1 MAREAA
7 SVEPLVE
14 RGGRLD
20 FPGGPGRHRRVIDP
34 QAALRRIL
42 SGLAELAPLPAERV
56 PFGAALGRALAEELV
71 SERAL
76 PPFDNA
82 QMDGYA
88 LRAADAR
95 RPGARLPVAF
105 VSAAGASGLPPLP
118 PGACARIY
126 TGAPLPSGAD
136 AVEMQEEVER
146 QGEVARFRRAAVA
159 GRFVRRAGHDVAP
172 GSAPLAA
179 GALVDAGAV
188 GLAAALG
195 RTELLVHRRP
205 RVAILAT
212 GDELV
217 PVYRT
222 PGPGQIQD
230 SNSHAVA
237 AACQE
242 AGAEPFLLPLAG
254 DSRPALRRALS
265 GARGADLLVTT
276 GGVSVGGRD
285 LTREVLESMG
295 TRLAFWKVAM
305 RPGKPVAFGRWGRTG
320 VFGLPG
326 NPVSALVCFELF
338 VRPAI
343 RLLAGLRGPSRPVLP
358 ARLGVAFEKD
368 PGLTYFVRAQPRLV
382 DGVLWAD
389 PLPTQSSGA
398 LTSATGFGA
407 LAVLP
412 PGRSR
417 IARGGRIAVVLL
429 RPPRQE

>member
-1 MAREAA
+1 
-7 SVEPLVE
+7 
-14 RGGRLD
+14 
-20 FPGGPGRHRRVIDP
+20 VIDP

-42 SGLAELAPLPAERV
+42 SGLAELGPLPAERV
-56 PFGAALGRALAEELV
+56 PFGAALGRALAEALV

-95 RPGARLPVAF
+95 RAGARLPVAF
-105 VSAAGASGLPPLP
+105 VSAAGASQLPPLP
-118 PGACARIY
+118 AGACARIY
-126 TGAPLPSGAD
+126 TGAPLPEGAD
-136 AVEMQEEVER
+136 AVEMQEEVDRE
-146 QGEVARFRRAAVA
+146 GEVARFRRPAAA

-172 GSAPLAA
+172 GAAPLPA
-179 GALVDAGAV
+179 GAAVDAGAV

-217 PVYRT
+217 PVYRA
-222 PGPGQIQD
+222 PGPGQIAD
-230 SNSHAVA
+230 SNSHMLA
-237 AACQE
+237 AAAQE

-254 DSRPALRRALS
+254 DSRPAIRRAVS
-265 GARGADLLVTT
+265 AARGADLLVTT
-276 GGVSVGGRD
+276 GGVSVGDRD
-285 LTREVLESMG
+285 LTRAVLESMG
-295 TRLAFWKVAM
+295 TKLAFWKVAM

-326 NPVSALVCFELF
+326 NPVSALVTFELF

-343 RLLAGLRGPSRPVLP
+343 RLLAGLQGPSRPELP

-368 PGLTYFVRAQPRLV
+368 PSLTYYVRARARLE
-382 DGVLWAD
+382 GGALWAD

-398 LTSATGFGA
+398 LTSATGFDA

-417 IARGGRIAVVLL
+417 LPRGGRIAVVLL
-429 RPPRQE
+429 RPPRQVPRRKAARSDSG